1 MLRCSRKNRQA
12 GRVKKTGAKNTT
24 GPGMTKSSRSES
36 RTYSVSLILDDST
49 AEKILSAQKELA
61 RITQNDNL
69 AKNPPPPHITLGF
82 FHAKD
87 EDFPK
92 LKEFF
97 EDFANSAGQAFD
109 IDFGL
114 PDSFLDKV
122 IFLSVKKDSAS
133 LPRLKS
139 LNSALHEKFSVF
151 EAGGNRNYLPN
162 NFFPHVALAVKLT
175 KDQFEK
181 GINWIICEN
190 RLDCASQ
197 LETVEPARM
206 REKANKTR
214 KNFVKQNSCRDR
226 MSQIPNAGSPKAE
239 IVKKSSAE
247 SEATCP
253 EVPANAKIT
262 AISLATT
269 HPYKELS
276 RISLSTDTLSLEQRH
291 KNMSAIRSTGG
302 KLEVALRSQLFRF
315 GFRFR
320 KNDKRLTGSPDIV
333 FPHYKAVIFI
343 NGCFW
348 HAHGWLSASR
358 SPITS
363 THANGAQATYE
374 HGWLSAAKS
383 KKSQKTDLIKSSL
396 LEENVLYSLKCE
408 KFRMPTTN
416 PDFWLQK
423 FTRNRKRDIRD
434 IEKLLEE
441 GWRVGVVWECSITGR
456 GRKQKIISTAE
467 KISLWL
473 EEGQSE
479 IFREF

>member
-1 MLRCSRKNRQA
+1 
-12 GRVKKTGAKNTT
+12 
-24 GPGMTKSSRSES
+24 MTDSQKSES
-36 RTYSVSLILDDST
+36 RTYSVSLILDQLS
-49 AEKILSAQKELA
+49 AEKILSAQKELSQ
-61 RITQNDNL
+61 ITQNDHL
-69 AKNPPPPHITLGF
+69 TKNPPLPHITLGF
-82 FHAKD
+82 FHATD

-92 LKEFF
+92 LKAAF
-97 EDFANSAGQAFD
+97 EEYAKSAGHSFE
-109 IDFGL
+109 IDFGQ

-122 IFLSVKKDSAS
+122 IFLPIKKDSSSFAH
-133 LPRLKS
+133 LKA
-139 LNSALHEKFSVF
+139 LNATLHEKFTVF
-151 EAGGNRNYLPN
+151 EAGGNRNYTPER
-162 NFFPHVALAVKLT
+162 FFPHTALAVKLT

-181 GINWIICEN
+181 GINWAQGN
-190 RLDCASQ
+190 
-197 LETVEPARM
+197 
-206 REKANKTR
+206 
-214 KNFVKQNSCRDR
+214 
-226 MSQIPNAGSPKAE
+226 IPLA
-239 IVKKSSAE
+239 
-247 SEATCP
+247 
-253 EVPANAKIT
+253 AKIT

-348 HAHGWLSASR
+348 HA
-358 SPITS
+358 
-363 THANGAQATYE
+363 

-479 IFREF
+479 TFREF

>member
-1 MLRCSRKNRQA
+1 
-12 GRVKKTGAKNTT
+12 
-24 GPGMTKSSRSES
+24 MTKSSGSES
-36 RTYSVSLILDDST
+36 RTYSVSLILDDSS

-92 LKEFF
+92 LKELF
-97 EDFANSAGQAFD
+97 EEFANSAGQAFD
-109 IDFGL
+109 IDFGQ

-151 EAGGNRNYLPN
+151 EAGGNRNYTPER
-162 NFFPHVALAVKLT
+162 FFPHTALAVKLT
-175 KDQFEK
+175 KNQFEK
-181 GINWIICEN
+181 GMNWAF
-190 RLDCASQ
+190 RLSPSRAHSFSCSFGFSGFRLSATLPTATADAAPSI
-197 LETVEPARM
+197 LHAESI
-206 REKANKTR
+206 KTER
-214 KNFVKQNSCRDR
+214 
-226 MSQIPNAGSPKAE
+226 A
-239 IVKKSSAE
+239 VKKLSAE

-253 EVPANAKIT
+253 DLPASAKII
-262 AISLATT
+262 AISLAKT

-302 KLEVALRSQLFRF
+302 KLEVALRSQLFKF

-348 HAHGWLSASR
+348 HAHGWLLA
-358 SPITS
+358 TS
-363 THANGAQATYE
+363 TKG
-374 HGWLSAAKS
+374 
-383 KKSQKTDLIKSSL
+383 KKSQKTDMIKSSL

-408 KFRMPTTN
+408 KFRMPRTN
-416 PDFWLQK
+416 PDFWRQK
-423 FTRNRKRDIRD
+423 FTRNRERDIRD

-456 GRKQKIISTAE
+456 LRKQKILSTAE

-473 EEGQSE
+473 EEGQSD

>member
-1 MLRCSRKNRQA
+1 
-12 GRVKKTGAKNTT
+12 
-24 GPGMTKSSRSES
+24 MTDSQKSES
-36 RTYSVSLILDDST
+36 RTYSVSLILDQLS
-49 AEKILSAQKELA
+49 AEKILSAQKELSQ
-61 RITQNDNL
+61 ITQNDHL
-69 AKNPPPPHITLGF
+69 TKNPPLPHITLGF
-82 FHAKD
+82 FHATD

-92 LKEFF
+92 LKAAF
-97 EDFANSAGQAFD
+97 EEYAKSAGHSFE
-109 IDFGL
+109 IDFGQ

-122 IFLSVKKDSAS
+122 IFLPIKKDSSSFAH
-133 LPRLKS
+133 LKA
-139 LNSALHEKFSVF
+139 LNATLHEKFTVF
-151 EAGGNRNYLPN
+151 EAGGNRNYTPER
-162 NFFPHVALAVKLT
+162 FFPHTALAVKLT

-181 GINWIICEN
+181 GINWAQGN
-190 RLDCASQ
+190 
-197 LETVEPARM
+197 
-206 REKANKTR
+206 
-214 KNFVKQNSCRDR
+214 
-226 MSQIPNAGSPKAE
+226 IPLA
-239 IVKKSSAE
+239 
-247 SEATCP
+247 
-253 EVPANAKIT
+253 AKII

-269 HPYKELS
+269 HPYKELF
-276 RISLSTDTLSLEQRH
+276 RIALSTDTLSLEQRH

-348 HAHGWLSASR
+348 HA
-358 SPITS
+358 
-363 THANGAQATYE
+363 

-473 EEGQSE
+473 EEGQNE

>member
-1 MLRCSRKNRQA
+1 
-12 GRVKKTGAKNTT
+12 
-24 GPGMTKSSRSES
+24 MTDSQKSES
-36 RTYSVSLILDDST
+36 RTYSVSLILDQLS
-49 AEKILSAQKELA
+49 AEKILSAQKELSQV
-61 RITQNDNL
+61 TQNDHL
-69 AKNPPPPHITLGF
+69 TKNPPLPHITLGF
-82 FHAKD
+82 FHATD

-92 LKEFF
+92 LKAAF
-97 EDFANSAGQAFD
+97 EEYAKSAGHSFE
-109 IDFGL
+109 IDFGQ

-122 IFLSVKKDSAS
+122 IFLPIKKDSSSFAH
-133 LPRLKS
+133 LKA
-139 LNSALHEKFSVF
+139 LNATLHEKFTVF
-151 EAGGNRNYLPN
+151 EAGGNRNYTPER
-162 NFFPHVALAVKLT
+162 FFPHTALAVKLT

-181 GINWIICEN
+181 GMNWIICEN

-226 MSQIPNAGSPKAE
+226 MSQIPCA
-239 IVKKSSAE
+239 
-247 SEATCP
+247 
-253 EVPANAKIT
+253 AKIT

-348 HAHGWLSASR
+348 HAHGWLSA
-358 SPITS
+358 
-363 THANGAQATYE
+363 
-374 HGWLSAAKS
+374 AKS
-383 KKSQKTDLIKSSL
+383 QKSQKTDLIKSSL

>member
-12 GRVKKTGAKNTT
+12 GRAKKTGAKNTT
-24 GPGMTKSSRSES
+24 GPGMTKSSGSES
-36 RTYSVSLILDDST
+36 RTYSVSLILDNST

-92 LKEFF
+92 LKELF
-97 EDFANSAGQAFD
+97 EDFANSAGQTFD
-109 IDFGL
+109 IDFGQ

-151 EAGGNRNYLPN
+151 EAGGNRNYLPQ

-181 GINWIICEN
+181 GINWAFPALSGRVGEHFRCRA
-190 RLDCASQ
+190 RLLSAVPLTLYSAASFGRSG
-197 LETVEPARM
+197 T
-206 REKANKTR
+206 ANAAAT
-214 KNFVKQNSCRDR
+214 
-226 MSQIPNAGSPKAE
+226 IPNADTSKAGT
-239 IVKKSSAE
+239 VKKSSVK
-247 SEATCP
+247 SEAICP
-253 EVPANAKIT
+253 DLPATAKII
-262 AISLATT
+262 AISLAKT
-269 HPYKELS
+269 HPYKELT
-276 RISLSTDTLSLEQRH
+276 RIELSADTLSLEQRH

-302 KLEVALRSQLFRF
+302 KLEVALRSQLFKF

-348 HAHGWLSASR
+348 HAHGW
-358 SPITS
+358 SPK
-363 THANGAQATYE
+363 NKKG
-374 HGWLSAAKS
+374 

-396 LEENVLYSLKCE
+396 LEENILYSLKCE

-416 PDFWLQK
+416 TDFWLQK
-423 FTRNRKRDIRD
+423 FTRNRERDIRD

-456 GRKQKIISTAE
+456 LRKQKILSTAE

-473 EEGQSE
+473 EEGQSD

>member
-1 MLRCSRKNRQA
+1 
-12 GRVKKTGAKNTT
+12 
-24 GPGMTKSSRSES
+24 MTDSQKSES
-36 RTYSVSLILDDST
+36 RTYSVSLILDQLS
-49 AEKILSAQKELA
+49 AEKILSAQKELSQV
-61 RITQNDNL
+61 IQNDHL
-69 AKNPPPPHITLGF
+69 TKNPPPPHITLGF
-82 FHAKD
+82 FHAKA

-92 LKEFF
+92 LKAAF
-97 EDFANSAGQAFD
+97 EDFANSAGHSFE
-109 IDFGL
+109 IDFGQ

-122 IFLSVKKDSAS
+122 IFLPIKKNSSSFAH
-133 LPRLKS
+133 LKA
-139 LNSALHEKFSVF
+139 LNATLHEKFTVF
-151 EAGGNRNYLPN
+151 EAGGNRNYTPER
-162 NFFPHVALAVKLT
+162 FFPHTALAVKLT

-181 GINWIICEN
+181 GINW
-190 RLDCASQ
+190 AF
-197 LETVEPARM
+197 PALSDRGGLSAVPLSLHSAAPFA
-206 REKANKTR
+206 RSGTANAAAT
-214 KNFVKQNSCRDR
+214 
-226 MSQIPNAGSPKAE
+226 IPNAGSPKAE

-276 RISLSTDTLSLEQRH
+276 RIALSTDTLSLEQRH

-348 HAHGWLSASR
+348 HA
-358 SPITS
+358 
-363 THANGAQATYE
+363 

>member
-1 MLRCSRKNRQA
+1 
-12 GRVKKTGAKNTT
+12 
-24 GPGMTKSSRSES
+24 MTKSSGSES

-49 AEKILSAQKELA
+49 AEKILSAQKELSQV
-61 RITQNDNL
+61 TQNDHL

-109 IDFGL
+109 IDFGQ

-122 IFLSVKKDSAS
+122 IFLPIKEAS
-133 LPRLKS
+133 PTFARLKE
-139 LNSALHEKFSVF
+139 LNSTLHEKFSVF
-151 EAGGNRNYLPN
+151 ETGANRNYLPQK
-162 NFFPHVALAVKLT
+162 FFPHVALAVKLS
-175 KDQFEK
+175 KNQFEK
-181 GINWIICEN
+181 GINWAFPALSGRGGEHFRCRA
-190 RLDCASQ
+190 RLLSAVPLTLYSAASFGHSG
-197 LETVEPARM
+197 T
-206 REKANKTR
+206 ANAAAT
-214 KNFVKQNSCRDR
+214 
-226 MSQIPNAGSPKAE
+226 IPNADTSKAGT
-239 IVKKSSAE
+239 VKKLSAE

-253 EVPANAKIT
+253 DLPASAKII
-262 AISLATT
+262 AVSLATT

-276 RISLSTDTLSLEQRH
+276 RIALPTGTLSLEQRH

-302 KLEVALRSQLFRF
+302 KLEVALRSQLFKF

-333 FPHYKAVIFI
+333 FPHYQAVIFI

-348 HAHGWLSASR
+348 HAHGW
-358 SPITS
+358 SP
-363 THANGAQATYE
+363 ANKKGKKAQ
-374 HGWLSAAKS
+374 KS
-383 KKSQKTDLIKSSL
+383 EMIKSTL
-396 LEENVLYSLKCE
+396 LEENILYSLKCE

-416 PDFWLQK
+416 TDFWLQK
-423 FTRNRKRDIRD
+423 FTRNRERDIRD

-456 GRKQKIISTAE
+456 LRKQKILSTAE

-473 EEGQSE
+473 EEGKSE

>member
-12 GRVKKTGAKNTT
+12 GRAKKTGAKNTT
-24 GPGMTKSSRSES
+24 GPGMTKSSGSES
-36 RTYSVSLILDDST
+36 RTYSVSLILDNSS

-92 LKEFF
+92 LKELF

-109 IDFGL
+109 IDFGQ

-122 IFLSVKKDSAS
+122 IFLSIKKDSAS

-151 EAGGNRNYLPN
+151 EAGGNRNYLPQ

-181 GINWIICEN
+181 GINWAHPP
-190 RLDCASQ
+190 ASGGRRAHS
-197 LETVEPARM
+197 LSCSFAIRHSADAPA
-206 REKANKTR
+206 ASLAPLSPVAASGVAT
-214 KNFVKQNSCRDR
+214 
-226 MSQIPNAGSPKAE
+226 IP
-239 IVKKSSAE
+239 
-247 SEATCP
+247 C
-253 EVPANAKIT
+253 AKII
-262 AISLATT
+262 AISLAKT
-269 HPYKELS
+269 HPYKELT
-276 RISLSTDTLSLEQRH
+276 RIELSADTLSLEQRH

-302 KLEVALRSQLFRF
+302 KLEVALRSQLFKF

-348 HAHGWLSASR
+348 HAHGWLLA
-358 SPITS
+358 TS
-363 THANGAQATYE
+363 TKG
-374 HGWLSAAKS
+374 

-396 LEENVLYSLKCE
+396 IEENVLYSLKCE
-408 KFRMPTTN
+408 KFRMPRTN
-416 PDFWLQK
+416 PDFWRQK
-423 FTRNRKRDIRD
+423 FTRNRERDIRD

-456 GRKQKIISTAE
+456 GRKQKILSTAE

>member
-1 MLRCSRKNRQA
+1 
-12 GRVKKTGAKNTT
+12 
-24 GPGMTKSSRSES
+24 MTDSCKGES
-36 RTYSVSLILDDST
+36 HTYSVSLILDPPS

-61 RITQNDNL
+61 QVTQNDHL
-69 AKNPPPPHITLGF
+69 SKNPPPPHITLGF
-82 FHAKD
+82 FHATD

-92 LKEFF
+92 LKELF
-97 EDFANSAGQAFD
+97 EDFAKSAGHSFE
-109 IDFGL
+109 IDFGQ

-122 IFLSVKKDSAS
+122 IFLPIKKDSSSFAH
-133 LPRLKS
+133 LKA
-139 LNSALHEKFSVF
+139 LNATLHEKFTDF
-151 EAGGNRNYLPN
+151 EAGGNRNYTPER
-162 NFFPHVALAVKLT
+162 FFPHTALAVKLT

-226 MSQIPNAGSPKAE
+226 MSQIPCAGSPKAGT
-239 IVKKSSAE
+239 VKKSSAE
-247 SEATCP
+247 SEAACP
-253 EVPANAKIT
+253 DLPATAKII
-262 AISLATT
+262 AVSLATT

-276 RISLSTDTLSLEQRH
+276 RIALSADTLSLEQRH

-302 KLEVALRSQLFRF
+302 KLEVALRSQLFKF

-348 HAHGWLSASR
+348 HAHGW
-358 SPITS
+358 SP
-363 THANGAQATYE
+363 ANKKG
-374 HGWLSAAKS
+374 

-416 PDFWLQK
+416 TDFWLQK
-423 FTRNRKRDIRD
+423 FTRNRERDIRD

-441 GWRVGVVWECSITGR
+441 GWRVGIVWECSITGR
-456 GRKQKIISTAE
+456 GRKQKILSTAE

-473 EEGQSE
+473 EEGKSE

>member
-1 MLRCSRKNRQA
+1 
-12 GRVKKTGAKNTT
+12 
-24 GPGMTKSSRSES
+24 MTKSCKSES
-36 RTYSVSLILDDST
+36 RAYSVSLILDPSS

-61 RITQNDNL
+61 LITQNDNL

-82 FHAKD
+82 FHAND

-92 LKEFF
+92 LKELF
-97 EDFANSAGQAFD
+97 EDFSKSPGPSFD
-109 IDFGL
+109 LDFGQ
-114 PDSFLDKV
+114 PDSFLNKV
-122 IFLSVKKDSAS
+122 IFLPVKEDSKSFA
-133 LPRLKS
+133 RLKD
-139 LNSALHEKFSVF
+139 LNAILHEKFSVF
-151 EAGGNRNYLPN
+151 EAGGNRNYLPQ

-181 GINWIICEN
+181 GINWAFPALSG
-190 RLDCASQ
+190 RVGLSAVPLTLYSAASFGRSG
-197 LETVEPARM
+197 T
-206 REKANKTR
+206 ANAAAT
-214 KNFVKQNSCRDR
+214 
-226 MSQIPNAGSPKAE
+226 IPNADTSKAGT
-239 IVKKSSAE
+239 VKKLSAE

-253 EVPANAKIT
+253 DLPASAKII
-262 AISLATT
+262 AVSLATT

-302 KLEVALRSQLFRF
+302 KLEVALRSQLFKF

-333 FPHYKAVIFI
+333 FPHYQAVIFI

-348 HAHGWLSASR
+348 HAHGW
-358 SPITS
+358 SPK
-363 THANGAQATYE
+363 NKKGKKAQ
-374 HGWLSAAKS
+374 KS
-383 KKSQKTDLIKSSL
+383 EMIKSSL
-396 LEENVLYSLKCE
+396 LEENILYSLKCE

-423 FTRNRKRDIRD
+423 FTRNRERDIRD

-456 GRKQKIISTAE
+456 LRKQKILSTAE

-473 EEGQSE
+473 EEGQSD

>member
-1 MLRCSRKNRQA
+1 SQ
-12 GRVKKTGAKNTT
+12 V
-24 GPGMTKSSRSES
+24 
-36 RTYSVSLILDDST
+36 
-49 AEKILSAQKELA
+49 
-61 RITQNDNL
+61 TQNDHL
-69 AKNPPPPHITLGF
+69 TKNPPLPHITLGF
-82 FHAKD
+82 FHATD

-92 LKEFF
+92 LKAAF
-97 EDFANSAGQAFD
+97 EEYAKSAGHRFE
-109 IDFGL
+109 IDFGQ

-122 IFLSVKKDSAS
+122 IFLPIKKDSSSFAH
-133 LPRLKS
+133 LKA
-139 LNSALHEKFSVF
+139 LNATLHEKFTVF
-151 EAGGNRNYLPN
+151 EAGGNRNYTPER
-162 NFFPHVALAVKLT
+162 FFPHTALAVKLT

-181 GINWIICEN
+181 GINWAQGNIP
-190 RLDCASQ
+190 CA
-197 LETVEPARM
+197 
-206 REKANKTR
+206 
-214 KNFVKQNSCRDR
+214 
-226 MSQIPNAGSPKAE
+226 
-239 IVKKSSAE
+239 
-247 SEATCP
+247 
-253 EVPANAKIT
+253 AKIT

-348 HAHGWLSASR
+348 HAHGW
-358 SPITS
+358 SP
-363 THANGAQATYE
+363 ANKNG
-374 HGWLSAAKS
+374 

>member
-1 MLRCSRKNRQA
+1 
-12 GRVKKTGAKNTT
+12 
-24 GPGMTKSSRSES
+24 MTKSCKSES
-36 RTYSVSLILDDST
+36 RTYSVSLILDPPS

-61 RITQNDNL
+61 LITQNDNL
-69 AKNPPPPHITLGF
+69 VKNPPLPHITLGF
-82 FHAKD
+82 FHAND

-92 LKEFF
+92 LKELF
-97 EDFANSAGQAFD
+97 EDFSKSFGHSFE
-109 IDFGL
+109 IDFGQ

-151 EAGGNRNYLPN
+151 ETGANRNYLPN

-181 GINWIICEN
+181 GMSWAHPPASGGRRAHSLSCSFGFSGF
-190 RLDCASQ
+190 RLSATLPTATADAAPTILHAESI
-197 LETVEPARM
+197 
-206 REKANKTR
+206 KTER
-214 KNFVKQNSCRDR
+214 
-226 MSQIPNAGSPKAE
+226 A
-239 IVKKSSAE
+239 VKKLSAE

-253 EVPANAKIT
+253 DLPASAKII
-262 AISLATT
+262 AVSLATT

-302 KLEVALRSQLFRF
+302 KLEVALRSQLFKF

-333 FPHYKAVIFI
+333 FPHYQAVIFI

-348 HAHGWLSASR
+348 HAHGW
-358 SPITS
+358 SPK
-363 THANGAQATYE
+363 NKKGKKAQ
-374 HGWLSAAKS
+374 KS
-383 KKSQKTDLIKSSL
+383 EMIKSNL
-396 LEENVLYSLKCE
+396 LEENILYSLKCE

-416 PDFWLQK
+416 TDFWLQK
-423 FTRNRKRDIRD
+423 FTRNRERDIRD

-456 GRKQKIISTAE
+456 LRKQKILSIAE

>member
-12 GRVKKTGAKNTT
+12 GRAKKTGAKNTT
-24 GPGMTKSSRSES
+24 GPGMTKSSGSES
-36 RTYSVSLILDDST
+36 RTYSVSLILDNSS

-92 LKEFF
+92 LKELF
-97 EDFANSAGQAFD
+97 EEFSNSAGQAFD
-109 IDFGL
+109 IDFGQ

-122 IFLSVKKDSAS
+122 IFLSVKKDSPA
-133 LPRLKS
+133 LTRLKE
-139 LNSALHEKFSVF
+139 LNSTLHEKFKVF
-151 EAGGNRNYLPN
+151 EPGGNRNYTPER
-162 NFFPHVALAVKLT
+162 FFPHTALAVKLT
-175 KDQFEK
+175 KNQFEK
-181 GINWIICEN
+181 GMNWAF
-190 RLDCASQ
+190 RLSPSGFSGFRLSATLPTATADAAPTILHAESI
-197 LETVEPARM
+197 
-206 REKANKTR
+206 KTER
-214 KNFVKQNSCRDR
+214 
-226 MSQIPNAGSPKAE
+226 A
-239 IVKKSSAE
+239 VKKLSAE
-247 SEATCP
+247 SEAICP
-253 EVPANAKIT
+253 DLPATAKII
-262 AISLATT
+262 AISLAET
-269 HPYKELS
+269 HPYKELT
-276 RISLSTDTLSLEQRH
+276 RIELSADTLSLEQRH

-302 KLEVALRSQLFRF
+302 KLEVALRSQLFKF

-348 HAHGWLSASR
+348 HAHGWLLA
-358 SPITS
+358 TS
-363 THANGAQATYE
+363 TKG
-374 HGWLSAAKS
+374 

-408 KFRMPTTN
+408 KFRMPRTN
-416 PDFWLQK
+416 PDFWRQK
-423 FTRNRKRDIRD
+423 FTRNRERDIRD

-456 GRKQKIISTAE
+456 GRKQKILSTAE

>member
-1 MLRCSRKNRQA
+1 MPRCFRKNPPA
-12 GRVKKTGAKNTT
+12 GRAKRTGAKNTT
-24 GPGMTKSSRSES
+24 GPTMTDSQKSES
-36 RTYSVSLILDDST
+36 RTYSVSLILDQLS
-49 AEKILSAQKELA
+49 AEKILSAQKELSQV
-61 RITQNDNL
+61 TQNDHL
-69 AKNPPPPHITLGF
+69 TKNPPLPHITLGF
-82 FHAKD
+82 FHATD

-92 LKEFF
+92 LKAAF
-97 EDFANSAGQAFD
+97 EEYAKSAGHSFE
-109 IDFGL
+109 IDFGQ

-122 IFLSVKKDSAS
+122 IFLPIKKDSSSFAH
-133 LPRLKS
+133 LKA
-139 LNSALHEKFSVF
+139 LNATLHEKFTVF
-151 EAGGNRNYLPN
+151 EAGGNRNYTPER
-162 NFFPHVALAVKLT
+162 FFPHTALAVKLT

-181 GINWIICEN
+181 GINWAF
-190 RLDCASQ
+190 RLSPSGFSGFRLSATLPTATADAAPTILHAESI
-197 LETVEPARM
+197 
-206 REKANKTR
+206 KTER
-214 KNFVKQNSCRDR
+214 
-226 MSQIPNAGSPKAE
+226 A
-239 IVKKSSAE
+239 VKKSSAE

-253 EVPANAKIT
+253 EVPVNAKII

-348 HAHGWLSASR
+348 HA
-358 SPITS
+358 
-363 THANGAQATYE
+363 